1 MNERND
7 FFCFLLVLMKLA
19 FTVNCINEAS
29 FKVPPR
35 SACFTLSVGDTAKL
49 LWFVELQRIV
59 LHGGRRWWLWEMY
72 VEFQKGKR
80 PLICGLYGLWVHWC
94 LHNLNI
100 GIGSGLI
107 LPCEMTSFKWELQL
121 LIFPHSRCYSGA
133 VIASIVSEWNNGCV
147 FITLQCRNGSRV
159 IVRLLILVEN

>member
-1 MNERND
+1 
-7 FFCFLLVLMKLA
+7 
-19 FTVNCINEAS
+19 
-29 FKVPPR
+29 
-35 SACFTLSVGDTAKL
+35 
-49 LWFVELQRIV
+49 
-59 LHGGRRWWLWEMY
+59 MY

-133 VIASIVSEWNNGCV
+133 VIASIVSEWNNGCI

-159 IVRLLILVEN
+159 IVRLLILVENWITCFLNEEKKLFEVHFKKGALYKSTVLNFQIKEICKEAFIFCLLFLFIALNPFCFLPRKSTERPEGF